1 MAQAQTNSFSYGDF
15 VWWMGVVEDVKDPE
29 EIGRIKVRI
38 YGYHNGSIPKDDLY
52 WAPVV
57 QPANSASLG
66 GIGHSPTGLIE
77 GSSVIGFFAD
87 GKTGQAPVVFGSL
100 PGKKHSASG
109 NEEVFGSGG
118 RYDDGE
124 ADTNRLAR
132 GDTNE
137 TNIEKKKD
145 GVEKEVPIALTQE
158 TWDEKETE
166 FAAQYPKNH
175 VTETEAGHVIELDDT
190 DGVERISIWHK
201 SGTFVE
207 IHPQGETVIKIMKDH
222 YEINE
227 EDVFELIKG
236 DKKETING
244 ESRLLVKKDKKV
256 EVKGDYI
263 IKCDGIFQVTAKAI
277 ILN

>member
-1 MAQAQTNSFSYGDF
+1 MPQIQTNSFSYGDF
-15 VWWMGVVEDVKDPE
+15 VWWMGVVEDVDDE
-29 EIGRIKVRI
+29 EKVGRVKVRI
-38 YGYHNGSIPKDDLY
+38 YGYHNKDISEDLLY

-66 GIGHSPTGLIE
+66 GIGHSPTGLIK

-87 GKTGQAPVVFGSL
+87 GRTGQSPVVFGSF

-109 NEEVFGSGG
+109 EEEVFGDGG
-118 RYDDGE
+118 KYDDDE

-132 GDTNE
+132 GETND
-137 TNIEKKKD
+137 TNIEKKKE
-145 GVEKEVPIALTQE
+145 GKEEKVPIALTKE

-166 FAAQYPKNH
+166 FAAEYPKNH
-175 VTETEAGHVIELDDT
+175 VMETKSGHVVEFDDT

-207 IHPQGETVIKIMKDH
+207 IHPKGETVIKVMKDR

-227 EDVFELIKG
+227 DNVFELTKG
-236 DKKETING
+236 NKKETIDK
-244 ESRLLVKKDKKV
+244 EHRQLVKKDKKV